1 MVKLASPQCG
11 AHVTA
16 QGSPTFQICYIVL
29 SLWTP
34 TVNIRTTCDYL
45 EGYSARKYAA
55 LKASVLI
62 QYFHESADVEQ

>member
-1 MVKLASPQCG
+1 M
-11 AHVTA
+11 
-16 QGSPTFQICYIVL
+16 
-29 SLWTP
+29 
-34 TVNIRTTCDYL
+34 NIRTTCDYL